1 MRTLIRELAGTLEDV
16 VGIEDASG
24 YISVV
29 GGAIGGEIDAAYRN
43 ALNVSKLSR
52 SQVAAVLVDL
62 ICDQEGR
69 IKYRACSWQVTP
81 PAACSLRSSRGPKVP
96 ARRSRSIR
104 TFWTKTADLALS
116 GSLPLTRRKGRCHTS
131 ASACGATHVAFGFL
145 MGSSSGK
152 FAGDQ
157 RIKPV
162 AQGARFLVGI
172 TALPA

>member
-69 IKYRACSWQVTP
+69 INIPGVFVAGD
-81 PAACSLRSSRGPKVP
+81 ASRGVQ
-96 ARRSRSIR
+96 
-104 TFWTKTADLALS
+104 LAII
-116 GSLPLTRRKGRCHTS
+116 
-131 ASACGATHVAFGFL
+131 AGAE
-145 MGSSSGK
+145 
-152 FAGDQ
+152 
-157 RIKPV
+157 
-162 AQGARFLVGI
+162 GARASLAINKNLLDEDG
-172 TALPA
+172 